1 MHRLTNF
8 GRTHLGNVETGTRHA
23 TPAVIEAYERTL
35 GDHLDRRTF
44 LSVATGAAAQA
55 LIAREIFSSIAGS
68 DPGPLAAVQTTHATD
83 LTIASHVDLAARKRL
98 RAWMR
103 DGADP
108 VLRVNAAGIMA
119 KIKDQETAGSVVTVL
134 THDAAVSTRY
144 LTAVASRVGGLD
156 WDQAAQLVADP
167 YSLPT
172 AGVRALARQLSRETL
187 NARDAGARWCSAV
200 LLRDLSPL
208 LT

>member
-1 MHRLTNF
+1 
-8 GRTHLGNVETGTRHA
+8 
-23 TPAVIEAYERTL
+23 
-35 GDHLDRRTF
+35 
-44 LSVATGAAAQA
+44 
-55 LIAREIFSSIAGS
+55 
-68 DPGPLAAVQTTHATD
+68 
-83 LTIASHVDLAARKRL
+83 
-98 RAWMR
+98 MR

-144 LTAVASRVGGLD
+144 LTAVASRVGGLE

-167 YSLPT
+167 YSFPAT
-172 AGVRALARQLSRETL
+172 GVRALARQLSRETL

>member
-1 MHRLTNF
+1 
-8 GRTHLGNVETGTRHA
+8 
-23 TPAVIEAYERTL
+23 
-35 GDHLDRRTF
+35 
-44 LSVATGAAAQA
+44 
-55 LIAREIFSSIAGS
+55 
-68 DPGPLAAVQTTHATD
+68 
-83 LTIASHVDLAARKRL
+83 
-98 RAWMR
+98 MR